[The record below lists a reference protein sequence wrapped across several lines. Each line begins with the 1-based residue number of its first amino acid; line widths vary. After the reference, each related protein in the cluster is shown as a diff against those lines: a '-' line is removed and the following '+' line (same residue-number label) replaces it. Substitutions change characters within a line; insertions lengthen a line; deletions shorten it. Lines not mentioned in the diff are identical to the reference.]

1 MTEPEHGRTGR
12 RQERRTPRLASHVSE
27 VVDAYIRKHGLS
39 QRLEQASVIP
49 EWGELVGPKIAK
61 VTEPMVVLEG
71 GILVVA
77 VTSAAWAQELQ
88 MMSPMILEKLRAR
101 GKRIIRI
108 LWRAG

>member
-1 MTEPEHGRTGR
+1 MTEREHGRTGG
-12 RQERRTPRLASHVSE
+12 RQERRTRRIASPLSE
-27 VVDAYIRKHGLS
+27 VVDAYVRKHGLS
-39 QRLEQASVIP
+39 QRLEQASVIA
-49 EWGELVGPKIAK
+49 EWPELVGPKIANVAK
-61 VTEPMVVLEG
+61 PVVVLEG

-101 GKRIIRI
+101 GKKISRI